1 LGNVEFPIAQTV
13 DEDGNSL
20 MDPTGSGRF
29 VEGRN
34 GDHLMVPFQ
43 CELCHFRNIYGR
55 EPQANNVKDKL
66 FFKYARRANL
76 DCFWSREPPTVR
88 NNLSLLNRITKTEDK
103 FGFSSVAPPMGPF
116 PVADVLGMK
125 AAIAILDRS
134 MDKGVY
140 APRVQ
145 WGTFRKTMSAVT
157 NVSQAGVSGLG
168 DSVGAYQRNKMW
180 ISTSVSHQFW
190 FSRFMEGIHKRVGEV
205 RRQDEAFTIEIILQ
219 VNVNLEREWNKL
231 IEGNASKR
239 ELKVV
244 AEMGTWFV
252 VGFCTGMRGEE
263 IPLIELAGTRNS
275 LDNKMGKEPYFNV
288 VISGRTKGNQVSGS
302 KFKFPCVYI
311 TSGSGLN
318 PGTWIRRL
326 VNIRNEEKDES
337 GRLFHRGISP
347 SKVSQ
352 FEIDFFK
359 QLYQVQATTDLI
371 DNKIDV
377 GEIYGMLRSSRRGAT
392 AHARNIGVQRDVIE
406 AVHRWHQE
414 AYSGGM
420 SLRLDLI
427 DVYTTLDALAPT
439 ILGYSRAF

>member
-1 LGNVEFPIAQTV
+1 
-13 DEDGNSL
+13 
-20 MDPTGSGRF
+20 
-29 VEGRN
+29 
-34 GDHLMVPFQ
+34 
-43 CELCHFRNIYGR
+43 
-55 EPQANNVKDKL
+55 
-66 FFKYARRANL
+66 
-76 DCFWSREPPTVR
+76 
-88 NNLSLLNRITKTEDK
+88 
-103 FGFSSVAPPMGPF
+103 
-116 PVADVLGMK
+116 
-125 AAIAILDRS
+125 
-134 MDKGVY
+134 
-140 APRVQ
+140 
-145 WGTFRKTMSAVT
+145 
-157 NVSQAGVSGLG
+157 
-168 DSVGAYQRNKMW
+168 
-180 ISTSVSHQFW
+180 
-190 FSRFMEGIHKRVGEV
+190 
-205 RRQDEAFTIEIILQ
+205 
-219 VNVNLEREWNKL
+219 
-231 IEGNASKR
+231 
-239 ELKVV
+239 
-244 AEMGTWFV
+244 
-252 VGFCTGMRGEE
+252 
-263 IPLIELAGTRNS
+263 
-275 LDNKMGKEPYFNV
+275 MGKEPYFNV